1 MSNETIPPEGSR
13 GSPWPGCIILVTI
26 LVVFG
31 GLAVLYAV
39 VGTYQNRVIG
49 EFTAPAAVDLTIP
62 APSASE
68 AEAAVSKLQ
77 SIATAARD
85 NRAERVLFT
94 AAELNTLIVTLP
106 ALADF
111 RGTTRIEAITSEGI
125 SAAMSQ
131 PMRKGILA
139 KGRRYLNASFLFQPE
154 LRTRTVAFKV
164 LSITSVEGVLPEG
177 FVRNYAMLD
186 FFKLDPELP
195 AIRDSILSLGAV
207 YCEDGQLVVETKIRE
222 LLPTENSALRSS
234 VPQP

>member
-1 MSNETIPPEGSR
+1 MSDETIPPEGSR
-13 GSPWPGCIILVTI
+13 GSPWPGCMILITI
-26 LVVFG
+26 LVIFG

-49 EFTAPAAVDLTIP
+49 EFTTTAPAELTIP
-62 APSASE
+62 VPTATE

-77 SIATAARD
+77 SIAAAARD

-94 AAELNTLIVTLP
+94 AKELNILIATIP
-106 ALADF
+106 DLADF

-139 KGRRYLNASFLFQPE
+139 KGARYLNATFLFQPE
-154 LRTRTVAFKV
+154 LRARTVAFKV
-164 LSITSVEGVLPEG
+164 LTITPTEGTLPEG
-177 FVRNYAMLD
+177 FVQNYAMLD

-195 AIRDSILSLGAV
+195 AISDSIHSLGAI
-207 YCEDGQLVVETKIRE
+207 YCEEGQLVVETKIRE
-222 LLPTENSALRSS
+222 SLTIEGQALKASP
-234 VPQP
+234 PQP

>member
-1 MSNETIPPEGSR
+1 MSDETIPPEGSR
-13 GSPWPGCIILVTI
+13 GSPWPGCIILITI

-49 EFTAPAAVDLTIP
+49 EFTTTDPVDLTIP
-62 APSASE
+62 VPTAVD

-94 AAELNTLIVTLP
+94 ATELNTLIATLP

-111 RGTTRIEAITSEGI
+111 RGTTRIEAITSVGI
-125 SAAMSQ
+125 AAAMSQ

-139 KGRRYLNASFLFQPE
+139 KGKRYLNATFLFQPE
-154 LRTRTVAFKV
+154 LRARTVAFKV
-164 LSITSVEGVLPEG
+164 LSITPVVGAVPEG
-177 FVRNYAMLD
+177 FVQNYATLD

-195 AIRDSILSLGAV
+195 AISESIHSLGAV
-207 YCEDGQLVVETKIRE
+207 YCEEGQLVVETKIRD
-222 LLPTENSALRSS
+222 LLPTEDPALRSAS
-234 VPQP
+234 PQP